1 MGGAHFDPRRHHP
14 VPTAWEAAG
23 TGGGPSVGRIPDDG
37 EGVLIILP
45 GGPAQIGI
53 EPAGSEFRRSE
64 AQRHIVLA
72 GGFADPDPAR
82 PDLHPRRHDAI
93 VGLVAA
99 ILAAVGDARSEEH
112 TSELQSLM
120 RISFAVFCW
129 KQKRK
134 HIIA

>member
-82 PDLHPRRHDAI
+82 PDL
-93 VGLVAA
+93 
-99 ILAAVGDARSEEH
+99 RSEERRVGKECVSTCRSRWSPDH
-112 TSELQSLM
+112 
-120 RISFAVFCW
+120 
-129 KQKRK
+129 
-134 HIIA
+134 

>member
-1 MGGAHFDPRRHHP
+1 MLGRSGPSRHGRKMGGAHFDPRRHHP

-53 EPAGSEFRRSE
+53 EPAGSEFRR
-64 AQRHIVLA
+64 
-72 GGFADPDPAR
+72 
-82 PDLHPRRHDAI
+82 
-93 VGLVAA
+93 
-99 ILAAVGDARSEEH
+99 RSEEH

-120 RISFAVFCW
+120 RISYAVFFL
-129 KQKRK
+129 KKK
-134 HIIA
+134 HK